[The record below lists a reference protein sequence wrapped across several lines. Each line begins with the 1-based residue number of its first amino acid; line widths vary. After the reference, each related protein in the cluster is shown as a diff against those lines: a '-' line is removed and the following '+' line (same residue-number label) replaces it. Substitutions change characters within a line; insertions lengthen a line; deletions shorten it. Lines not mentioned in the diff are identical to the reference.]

1 MNPAHP
7 DSGPPAAGGGGNPV
21 LCVWSSG
28 PRFHKGPGRHSS
40 ETPSCGALVK
50 GAEAWEASGR
60 YNSLVISLRESPPRL
75 WFGALRH
82 APRSGKLRPILGRLL
97 LVDLLQTIP
106 YGTHQVECGRAP
118 VFAGHF
124 LCLLRTSPRKAAVCQ
139 LAHTG
144 ATVWGPGGRGEDR
157 GLVPLCGGKTF
168 HPRGSSLL
176 CPLLSPSHGV
186 KSHAARGSSEKV
198 SG

>member
-40 ETPSCGALVK
+40 ETPSRGALVK
-50 GAEAWEASGR
+50 GAEAWEAAGR

-82 APRSGKLRPILGRLL
+82 APRSGKLRPILGCLL
-97 LVDLLQTIP
+97 LVDLLQTNP
-106 YGTHQVECGRAP
+106 YGKRQLECGRAP

-124 LCLLRTSPRKAAVCQ
+124 LCLLRTSPRKAAV
-139 LAHTG
+139 
-144 ATVWGPGGRGEDR
+144 GPGVGSPMRWQN
-157 GLVPLCGGKTF
+157 VPSQRLI
-168 HPRGSSLL
+168 PS
-176 CPLLSPSHGV
+176 LSPPLAVPWGQV
-186 KSHAARGSSEKV
+186 TRGQGEF
-198 SG
+198 